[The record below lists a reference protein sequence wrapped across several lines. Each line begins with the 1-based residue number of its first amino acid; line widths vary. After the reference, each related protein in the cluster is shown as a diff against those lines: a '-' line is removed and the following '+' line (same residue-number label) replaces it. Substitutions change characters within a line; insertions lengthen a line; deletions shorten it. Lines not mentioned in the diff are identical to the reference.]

1 MYASTSASGSRS
13 TTATIAR
20 RSLSSTPCGTF
31 STEDCVKAG
40 NRTLCSAIVVFICV
54 CSSREFAQERIDHDL
69 FQTSDRC
76 FACHNTLST
85 SGGENISIGTS
96 WRPTMMANSA
106 RDPYW
111 QASVRRETI
120 DHKESVKVIEDECSR
135 CHMPMMNVE
144 SKRQGLDPEIF
155 AHLNG
160 ESDDRLD
167 LLAQDGVSC
176 SLCHQIR
183 PDKLGTSDSFVG
195 RFVIDTVKKTPERE
209 EFGPFKIENGENRIM
224 RTSSGG
230 YRPTE
235 GEHVRKSELCATC
248 HTLITTALGPKG
260 EKIGELPEQMPYQE
274 WLASEFKDKQS
285 CQSCHMPVVQE
296 PVRVTSALG
305 QYREGVSRHVF
316 VGGNF
321 FVQRMLNRYRG
332 ELGVWALPQEL
343 EQAAARTIDHLQTNV
358 ARLSVDRVAA
368 NGGRLEAELSVQNLG
383 GHKFPTAYP
392 SRRAWLHVTVRDRD
406 KRVVF
411 ESGALN
417 ANGSI
422 VGNDNDED
430 PLRFEPHYTEV
441 TQPAQVQIYE
451 DIMVGA
457 NNVPT
462 TGLLTAVRFI
472 KDNRLLPAGFNKRS
486 VTQDIAPQGGA
497 MDDQDF
503 TGGRDTVR
511 YTVNVGTAQGP
522 FTIDAEFWFQPISFR
537 WANNLKSYD
546 AFEPKRFTRYYDS
559 MAGGSAV
566 LLTKTTASTR

>member
-1 MYASTSASGSRS
+1 M
-13 TTATIAR
+13 
-20 RSLSSTPCGTF
+20 
-31 STEDCVKAG
+31 KAG

-144 SKRQGLDPEIF
+144 SRAKGLDPEIF

-417 ANGSI
+417 PNGSI

-430 PLRFEPHYTEV
+430 PVRFEPHYTEV